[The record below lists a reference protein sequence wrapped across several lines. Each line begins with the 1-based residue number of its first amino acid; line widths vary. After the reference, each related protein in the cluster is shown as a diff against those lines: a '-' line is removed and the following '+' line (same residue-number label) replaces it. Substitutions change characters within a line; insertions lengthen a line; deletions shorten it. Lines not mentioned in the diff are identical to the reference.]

1 MYALNARSCRSH
13 STFKPVL
20 KVIYEEQPP
29 ERPSSLYEQAII
41 AQFSYWAV

>member
-1 MYALNARSCRSH
+1 MYALNARSRPSR
-13 STFKPVL
+13 TFKPIL

-41 AQFSYWAV
+41 AQFSYWTV